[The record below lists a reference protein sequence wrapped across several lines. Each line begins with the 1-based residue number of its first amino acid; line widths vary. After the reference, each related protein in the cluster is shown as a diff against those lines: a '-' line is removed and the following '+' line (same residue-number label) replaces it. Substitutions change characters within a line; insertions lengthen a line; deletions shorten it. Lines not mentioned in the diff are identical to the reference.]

1 MKIARTGRF
10 KKAWKRLNAKDK
22 KLARKAIENLA
33 VNMSYPS
40 LRVKKIKGTGNV
52 WEARASQSLRI
63 TFQLDAEKIVL
74 RNIGHHDEALGQP

>member
-1 MKIARTGRF
+1 MKIARTDRF
-10 KKAWKRLNAKDK
+10 RKAWKQLNAKDK

-33 VNMSYPS
+33 VNMNYPS
-40 LRVKKIKGTGNV
+40 LRVKKIKGTRNI

-63 TFQLDAEKIVL
+63 TFQLDADTIVL